1 MIKKYIPTTNLYHTK
16 IPSKRSM
23 TTCFQRGFTLLEL
36 LVVLLIVA
44 LLAGY
49 VGPKLFSQVDKAKV
63 KTTQAQMKTLGDAL
77 IQYRLDVGFYPTSEQ
92 GLSALMSAPQGVEGW
107 QGPYLAKDLPND
119 AWGRAYQ
126 LRMPGRNSEVEII
139 SLGES
144 GQSGGGSELVY
155 GL

>member
-1 MIKKYIPTTNLYHTK
+1 MRRAQIKNKSTY
-16 IPSKRSM
+16 
-23 TTCFQRGFTLLEL
+23 FQHGFTLLEL

-77 IQYRLDVGFYPTSEQ
+77 IQYRLDVGNYPTSEQ

-126 LRMPGRNSEVEII
+126 LRIPGRNSELEII

-144 GQSGGGSELVY
+144 GQSGGSSELVY

>member
-1 MIKKYIPTTNLYHTK
+1 MKNTK
-16 IPSKRSM
+16 IKIENAKKNLHL
-23 TTCFQRGFTLLEL
+23 QRGFTLLEL

-49 VGPKLFSQVDKAKV
+49 VGPKLFSQVDKAKI
-63 KTTQAQMKTLGDAL
+63 KTTQAQMKTIGDAL
-77 IQYRLDVGFYPTSEQ
+77 IQYRLDVGYYPTSEQ
-92 GLSALMSAPQGVEGW
+92 GLSALTIAPQGVDGW

-126 LRMPGRNSEVEII
+126 LRIPGRNDEVEII

-144 GQSGGGSELVY
+144 GQSGGPSELVY
-155 GL
+155 GF